1 MGAGGGR
8 DADVAVVGLGAWGAS
23 ALWRLAERGV
33 DVIGIEQFEPGHD
46 LGSSH
51 GGSRMF
57 RTACLEHPGLVP
69 LARRSGELWRELERV
84 SGASLFEPAGGLLIG
99 PRDGHVVEGTLAA
112 ARRFDL
118 PVEVLATDRLRSEHP
133 AHCEVPDGHVAVREG
148 SAGLVRP
155 ERAIRAAVAVAA
167 ARGARVL
174 ARTGV
179 EGIETSGDDVLVRTQ
194 ARDLSVGQVVLTAGP
209 WLAALAPDLPLEAV
223 RMPTTW
229 FRAAG
234 DGAAFTLERL
244 PPFIRELD
252 DGRAIWGHG
261 TGADLGPE
269 GEVKLG
275 LEDGGSA
282 FAVVDA
288 RTADRSVA
296 ETDWSALAGLLP
308 RAVPGLGAAPSR
320 AAVCMITRTPDRQF
334 VLGRPRGN
342 PRVVLGGGCSGH
354 GFKHATGIGEV
365 LADVVCGREPAI
377 DVGFAHPD
385 RFA

>member
-1 MGAGGGR
+1 MAAR
-8 DADVAVVGLGAWGAS
+8 DAEVAVVGLGAWGSS

-33 DVIGIEQFEPGHD
+33 DVVGIEQFAPGHE

-69 LARRSGELWRELERV
+69 LARRSRELWLELERA
-84 SGASLFEPAGGLLIG
+84 SGVRLFEPTGGLLIG
-99 PRDGHVVEGTLAA
+99 PPDGHVVEGTLAA

-118 PVEVLATDRLRSEHP
+118 PVDVLDTGRVRAEHP
-133 AHCEVPDGHVAVREG
+133 AHHALPDGHVAVREDD
-148 SAGLVRP
+148 AGLVRP
-155 ERAIRAAVAVAA
+155 EAAIRAAVSAAA

-174 ARTGV
+174 AHTWVSEVDAG
-179 EGIETSGDDVLVRTQ
+179 GDDVVVRTP
-194 ARDLSVGQVVLTAGP
+194 ARDLRVGQVVLTAGP
-209 WLAALAPDLPLEAV
+209 WLSALVPGLPLEAV

-229 FRAAG
+229 FRPTG
-234 DGAAFTLERL
+234 DTAAFTVEAL

-261 TGADLGPE
+261 VGAGLGPD

-275 LEDGGSA
+275 LEDGGRT

-288 RTADRSVA
+288 RAVDRSVG
-296 ETDWSALAGLLP
+296 EGDWSALAELLP
-308 RAVPGLGAAPSR
+308 GAVPGLGAAPSR

-334 VLGRPRGN
+334 VLGRPRGD
-342 PRVVLGGGCSGH
+342 RRLVVAGGCSGH

-365 LADVVCGREPAI
+365 LADLVCGRDPAV